1 MIRDKRLLHSE
12 GMHSALESRLSQYL
26 SLTFAEREALRWLE
40 RRERRF
46 EAGEIVVSEGETLDT
61 LYVVA
66 SGWLHGSVRVPDGG
80 RQILRFYFV
89 GDITTT
95 FSIAWGY
102 SAATLTAVSACTL
115 YETPRELFG
124 RLFQEHPRIGALLYG
139 VSASEQVAM
148 ADRLTSVGRS
158 DGFTRVA
165 TLLLDIYS
173 RLRMVDALDGPMFEL
188 PLTQQDLGDAVGL
201 TKEHVNRSLKSLEQ
215 TGLVER
221 SGRMIRINDV
231 EALAKM
237 VNFKD
242 RHGHVAVDWLPPTAI
257 RNDVHQSVSAAE

>member
-1 MIRDKRLLHSE
+1 MP
-12 GMHSALESRLSQYL
+12 SALETRLAQYL
-26 SLTFAEREALRWLE
+26 PLTFAERDALQWLE

-46 EAGEIVVSEGETLDT
+46 EAGEIVVREGEPLDT
-61 LYVVA
+61 LFIVN
-66 SGWLHGSVRVPDGG
+66 SGWLHGSVAVPGGG

-115 YETPRELFG
+115 YETPRQSFG
-124 RLFQEHPRIGALLYG
+124 RLFQEHPRIGALLFG
-139 VSASEQVAM
+139 VSAAEQVAM

-158 DGFTRVA
+158 DGLTRVA
-165 TLLLDIYS
+165 TLLLDVYS
-173 RLRMVDALDGPMFEL
+173 RLRVVDNLTGSTFEL

-201 TKEHVNRSLKSLEQ
+201 TKEHVNRSLKALEQ

-221 SGRMIRINDV
+221 NGKMIRISDV
-231 EALAKM
+231 EALAKL
-237 VNFKD
+237 VGFND
-242 RHGHVAVDWLPPTAI
+242 RHGHVATDWLPPTAI
-257 RNDVHQSVSAAE
+257 RNDVHQSSIAAK